1 VPKTVRVGLTG
12 GIGSG
17 KSTVANMWVQRGATL
32 VDADAIARQ
41 LTAPGGAAMPT
52 IRQIFGDAMVTQEGA
67 LDREKMRALAFN
79 DPQAKHKLEHIIHPM
94 VTAQAT
100 AQTEAAV
107 AQSAPCLVLDIP
119 LLVES
124 GHWRQKLDA
133 VLVIDCLPE
142 TQVARAM
149 ARSGLTQQAAKAVV
163 AAQATRAARL
173 AAADAVIYN
182 EGLSLAQLES
192 QVVQVGRRFG
202 L

>member
-1 VPKTVRVGLTG
+1 MRVGLTG

-17 KSTVANMWVQRGATL
+17 KSTVANMWIQQGATL

-41 LTAPGGAAMPT
+41 LTAPGGAAMPA
-52 IRQIFGDAMVTQEGA
+52 IRRVFGDTMVTRDGA
-67 LDREKMRALAFN
+67 LDRVQMRALAFN
-79 DPQAKHKLEHIIHPM
+79 DPQAKHKLEHIIHPL
-94 VTAQAT
+94 VSAQAA

-107 AQSAPCLVLDIP
+107 ARRAPCLVLDIP

-149 ARSGLTQQAAKAVV
+149 ARSGLTQEAAQAVV

-182 EGLSLAQLES
+182 DGLSLAQLES
-192 QVVQVGRRFG
+192 QVEQVSRRFG

>member
-1 VPKTVRVGLTG
+1 MRVGLTG

-17 KSTVANMWVQRGATL
+17 KSTVANMWIQQGATL

-41 LTAPGGAAMPT
+41 LTAPGGAAMPA
-52 IRQIFGDAMVTQEGA
+52 IRRVFGDTMVTRDGA
-67 LDREKMRALAFN
+67 LDRVQMRALAFN
-79 DPQAKHKLEHIIHPM
+79 DPQAKHKLEHIIHPL
-94 VTAQAT
+94 VSAQAA

-107 AQSAPCLVLDIP
+107 ARRAPCLVLDIP

-133 VLVIDCLPE
+133 VLVIDCMPE

-149 ARSGLTQQAAKAVV
+149 ARSGLTQEAAQAVV
-163 AAQATRAARL
+163 AAQATRSARL

-182 EGLSLAQLES
+182 DGLSLAQLES
-192 QVVQVGRRFG
+192 QVEQVSRRFG

>member
-1 VPKTVRVGLTG
+1 MRVGLTG

-17 KSTVANMWVQRGATL
+17 KSTVANMWIQQGATL

-41 LTAPGGAAMPT
+41 LTAPGGAAMPA
-52 IRQIFGDAMVTQEGA
+52 IRRVFGDTMVTRDGA
-67 LDREKMRALAFN
+67 LDRVQMRALAFN
-79 DPQAKHKLEHIIHPM
+79 DPQAKHKLEHIIHPL
-94 VTAQAT
+94 VSAQAT

-107 AQSAPCLVLDIP
+107 ARRAPCLVLDIP

-142 TQVARAM
+142 TQIARAM
-149 ARSGLTQQAAKAVV
+149 ARSGLTQEAAQAVV

-182 EGLSLAQLES
+182 DGLSLAQLES
-192 QVVQVGRRFG
+192 QVEQVSRRFG

>member
-1 VPKTVRVGLTG
+1 MRVGLTG

-17 KSTVANMWVQRGATL
+17 KSTVANMWIQQGATL

-41 LTAPGGAAMPT
+41 LTAPGGAAMPA
-52 IRQIFGDAMVTQEGA
+52 IRRVFGDTMVTRDGA
-67 LDREKMRALAFN
+67 LDRVQMRALAFN
-79 DPQAKHKLEHIIHPM
+79 DPQAKHKLEHIIHPL
-94 VTAQAT
+94 VSAQAA

-107 AQSAPCLVLDIP
+107 ARRAPCLVLDIP

-149 ARSGLTQQAAKAVV
+149 ARSGLTQEAAQAVV
-163 AAQATRAARL
+163 AAQATRSARL

-182 EGLSLAQLES
+182 DGLSLAQLES
-192 QVVQVGRRFG
+192 QVEQVSRRFG